1 MHSSD
6 FPSRLSRR
14 KLVAGAG
21 GLAAMALFASAA
33 HAQEAFP
40 TKPLSVVVPM
50 APGGSTDYLARTVA
64 QHLSEALGKPVVVDN
79 KAGATGAIGTSFV
92 ARAPADGHTLL
103 VAPSSVIVVNPLVSK
118 VSYDTV
124 RDLKPIGLLAKVEV
138 IVVAAKETG
147 FKTLADM
154 IEYAKKHPGKLTYGS
169 NGQGSAFHLAGE
181 MLALQA
187 GVEMLHVPYK
197 GASLAEAALLS
208 NEIDIMVTNTISA
221 MPYIKSGKVVPLAI
235 ASSSGK
241 SRELPEVP
249 LATETL
255 RGYTADTWLALY
267 APAATSDAVV
277 DKLNAAVNDYLR
289 DPQQAAA
296 LRSRGMEPAPG
307 TADDLQ
313 RYQAQELA
321 TWTKVAKAL
330 KAAGRLE

>member
-1 MHSSD
+1 MRSVDST
-6 FPSRLSRR
+6 SRFSRR
-14 KLVAGAG
+14 RFARSAVGVAA
-21 GLAAMALFASAA
+21 LALLAPAV

-64 QHLSEALGKPVVVDN
+64 QQLSETLGKPVVVDN

-92 ARAPADGHTLL
+92 AKAAPDGHTLL
-103 VAPSSVIVVNPLVSK
+103 VAPSSVVVVNPLISK
-118 VSYDTV
+118 VPYDV
-124 RDLKPIGLLAKVEV
+124 ARDFKPVGLLAKVEV
-138 IVVAAKETG
+138 IVVAAKDKG

-154 IEYAKKHPGKLTYGS
+154 IAYAKKNPGKLTYGS

-187 GVEMLHVPYK
+187 GIELLHVPYK

-221 MPYIKSGKVVPLAI
+221 MPYIKSGKIVPLAI

-241 SRELPEVP
+241 SRELPDVP

-255 RGYTADTWLALY
+255 PGYTADTWLALY
-267 APAATSDAVV
+267 APAGTSDAVV
-277 DKLNAAVNDYLR
+277 DKLNAAVNAYLR

-296 LRSRGMEPAPG
+296 LRSRGMEPSPG
-307 TADDLQ
+307 TAQDLQ

-321 TWTKVAKAL
+321 MWTKVANAL

>member
-1 MHSSD
+1 MHSSN
-6 FPSRLSRR
+6 FQARFSRR
-14 KLVAGAG
+14 KFVVGAG
-21 GLAAMALFASAA
+21 SLAAIALPAA
-33 HAQEAFP
+33 APDAQETFP

-64 QHLSEALGKPVVVDN
+64 QYLSEALGKPVVVDN

-92 ARAPADGHTLL
+92 AKAPADGHTLL
-103 VAPSSVIVVNPLVSK
+103 VAPSSVVVVNPLVSK
-118 VSYDTV
+118 VSYDIV
-124 RDLKPIGLLAKVEV
+124 RDLRPIGLLAKVEV
-138 IVVAAKETG
+138 VVVAAKETG
-147 FKTLADM
+147 FKSLVDM
-154 IEYAKKHPGKLTYGS
+154 IDYAKKHPGKLTYGS

-181 MLALQA
+181 MLGLMA

-208 NEIDIMVTNTISA
+208 NEINIMVTNTISA

-249 LATETL
+249 LAAETL
-255 RGYTADTWLALY
+255 PGYTADTWLALY
-267 APAATSDAVV
+267 APAATGDAVV
-277 DKLNAAVNDYLR
+277 ERLNSAVNAYLR
-289 DPQQAAA
+289 DPQHVAA

-307 TADDLQ
+307 TPGELQ
-313 RYQAQELA
+313 DYQARELA
-321 TWTKVAKAL
+321 MWTKVATAL